1 LETFEVSLV
10 DLIVSGRLVE
20 ARELVFNILD
30 EMSSERLQEEKVV
43 VASNTYLVVEEE
55 QLDEAGSPNVIKM
68 GRIKKI
74 RRRIR
79 RNAKGRIIVQ
89 KNIRKSAIKGYR
101 VSGNRV
107 VRIPAIQ
114 RINKARKLKRYWK
127 TKGKARLRRTLLKR
141 KMSIR
146 RRTSMGI
153 K

>member
-1 LETFEVSLV
+1 LETFEVNLV
-10 DLIVSGRLVE
+10 DLIVSGRLAE
-20 ARELVFNILD
+20 ARELVFTILD
-30 EMSSERLQEEKVV
+30 EMSSERLQEEKIVV
-43 VASNTYLVVEEE
+43 GQDTYTLVEEV
-55 QLDEAGSPNVIKM
+55 LDEASPNVIKM

-89 KNIRKSAIKGYR
+89 KNVRKSAIKGYR
-101 VSGNRV
+101 ISGNTV
-107 VRIPAIQ
+107 KRIPAIQ

-127 TKGKARLRRTLLKR
+127 TKGKSKLRRTLLKR

>member
-1 LETFEVSLV
+1 MSLV
-10 DLIVSGRLVE
+10 DLIVSGRLAE
-20 ARELVFNILD
+20 AKEIVFARLD
-30 EMSSERLQEEKVV
+30 VISSERLQEEKVV

>member
-1 LETFEVSLV
+1 MSII
-10 DLIVSGRLVE
+10 DLIVEGKLAE
-20 ARELVFNILD
+20 AKELIFSHLD
-30 EMSSERLQEEKVV
+30 DIAYESLQEEKVIV
-43 VASNTYLVVEEE
+43 GSNTYVVMEEE
-55 QLDEAGSPNVIKM
+55 INEASPNIVKM

-79 RNAKGRIIVQ
+79 RNAQGRMIVQ
-89 KNIRKSAIKGYR
+89 KNVRKSAIKGYR

-107 VRIPAIQ
+107 VRIPTIQ
-114 RINKARKLKRYWK
+114 RIQKARKLKRYWK

>member
-10 DLIVSGRLVE
+10 DLIVSGRLAE
-20 ARELVFNILD
+20 AREVVFAILD
-30 EMSSERLQEEKVV
+30 VMSSERLQEEKIVV
-43 VASNTYLVVEEE
+43 GQNTYTLVEEV
-55 QLDEAGSPNVIKM
+55 LDEASTNVIKM

-79 RNAKGRIIVQ
+79 RNAQGRIIVQ

-101 VSGNRV
+101 VSGSTV
-107 VRIPAIQ
+107 KRIPAIQ
-114 RINKARKLKRYWK
+114 RIQKARKLKRYWK
-127 TKGKARLRRTLLKR
+127 TKGKAKLRRTLLKR

-153 K
+153 R

>member
-1 LETFEVSLV
+1 VSLV
-10 DLIVSGRLVE
+10 ELIVTGKLIE
-20 ARELVFNILD
+20 AKKLVFNILD
-30 EMSSERLQEEKVV
+30 EMSSTRLQEEKVV
-43 VASNTYLVVEEE
+43 VASNTYLVVEE
-55 QLDEAGSPNVIKM
+55 QLDEAGSPNIIKM

-79 RNAKGRIIVQ
+79 RNAQGKIVVQ

-114 RINKARKLKRYWK
+114 RIQKARKLKRYWQ
-127 TKGKARLRRTLLKR
+127 TKGKAKLRRTLLKR

>member
-1 LETFEVSLV
+1 MSLV